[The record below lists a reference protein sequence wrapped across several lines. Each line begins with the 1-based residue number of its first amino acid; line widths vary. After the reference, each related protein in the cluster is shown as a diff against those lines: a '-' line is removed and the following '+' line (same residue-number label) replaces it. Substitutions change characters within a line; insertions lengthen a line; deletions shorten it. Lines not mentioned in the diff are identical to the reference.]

1 MVEEKEEEEEEEE
14 EELLPGVITFV
25 VDVPTIP
32 LLEPIGTVVVTV
44 CGAVWATLD

>member
-1 MVEEKEEEEEEEE
+1 MVEGMEAGKEEEG
-14 EELLPGVITFV
+14 EELLPGIMTFV

-32 LLEPIGTVVVTV
+32 LLEPIGTVVLTV